1 MEGLLMLLN
10 KMRES
15 CSNVIVVKVSPDSTQ
30 ENMFKIC
37 ETLID
42 VDSCAIN
49 LGNTKYITAESVGL
63 NKKTFSKDGGGVSG
77 VGLFETTLRN
87 VELIASNFDIPI
99 IATGGISTHKD
110 VKLVLEKGATL
121 VGMASQL
128 VIDPFQIPQINSKL
142 SDEK

>member
-1 MEGLLMLLN
+1 M
-10 KMRES
+10 
-15 CSNVIVVKVSPDSTQ
+15 
-30 ENMFKIC
+30 
-37 ETLID
+37 
-42 VDSCAIN
+42 
-49 LGNTKYITAESVGL
+49 
-63 NKKTFSKDGGGVSG
+63 
-77 VGLFETTLRN
+77 
-87 VELIASNFDIPI
+87 IASNFDIPI